1 MFRVSNR
8 SKSPVS
14 RTLAASP
21 CSDTARRVSAI
32 RTALASGRRCGLLL
46 VTVLLGLLAA
56 GARAQ
61 TASFN
66 YPITTLGGGFNSPE
80 GVAVDGSG
88 NVYVADSGDNAVKKM
103 PAGCASSSC
112 VTTLGGGFYFPTGV
126 AVDGSGNVY
135 VADTDNAVKEMP
147 AGCASSSCV
156 TTLGGGFLEPV
167 GVAVDGSGNVYVAD
181 TFNEAVKEMPA
192 GCASS
197 SCVTTLGG
205 GFSAP
210 YGVAVDGSGNIYVA
224 DYSTVKEM
232 PAGCASSSCVTTL
245 GGGFAEPFGVAV
257 DGSGNVYVGN
267 VGNINAVKE
276 MPAGCASSSCVTT
289 LGGGFN
295 TTTGVAVDGSGN
307 VYVDDYGHNAVK
319 EIMTSGVN
327 FFTVPV
333 GTASAAMTLT
343 FTFNSA
349 GSLSG
354 TSPYQVLTQGTKNL
368 DFNAAATQESNA
380 CNGTTAYT
388 AGETCTVN
396 VTFTPTKA
404 GPRHGAVELLN
415 ASGGTIATANVFGTG
430 QGPQVVFS
438 PATESAL
445 GGGFSYPVGVAVDGS
460 GNVYVAD
467 TSNESVGYFGNV
479 FEMPAGCASSSCVKT
494 LGGGFN
500 APVGAAVDGSGNVY
514 IADTY
519 NSAVKE
525 MPAGC
530 ASSSCVTTLGGGFNG
545 PYGVA
550 VDGSGN
556 VYVADGGN
564 NAVKEMPAG
573 CASSSCVTT
582 LGGGFG
588 GPSGVAVDASGNVYV
603 ADPYSNA
610 VKKIPAGCASS
621 SCVTALGGGFSRPI
635 GVAVDGSGN
644 VYVTDEGN
652 NAVKAMPAGC
662 ASSNCVTTLGGG
674 FSYPQ
679 GVALD
684 SSGNVYVGDYG
695 NSAVKEINRATPPS
709 LSFAATTVGWTSSDS
724 PKTVTVANIGN
735 QPLIFT
741 VPVSGSNPSYPANF
755 PENAADTDLCS
766 SATPLAEGS
775 SCDVSVN
782 FMPTVAGANTGSV
795 VLTDNALN
803 QANATQS
810 IPLSG
815 LGVIATAALTS
826 PTPNSQ
832 LASSSVTFTWS
843 AGIGVTYYWLNL
855 GTAASGVNAKNIYS
869 SGSVKVLA
877 ETVTGLP
884 ANGETLYATLYSY
897 LNAAWQ
903 PTVYTFYATGPAV
916 LTAPAAGTKLTAS
929 TTFTWT
935 PGTGIAHYWF
945 NLGTAAAAANA
956 KNIYSGGSTTATSVT
971 VTGIP
976 QYGEAI
982 YATLY
987 SYISGAWQPIVYTYT
1002 AGSPVAAALTTPTP
1016 STKLASSSV
1025 TFAWSGSEGVAYY
1038 WFNLGTAS
1046 SGANAKTLY
1055 SSGSTTL
1062 SAVNVTGLPTNGET
1076 IYATLYSYIAG
1087 AWQPT
1092 VYSYTASGSPTPAT
1106 LTTPAPSSTLT
1117 SSTVTFTW
1125 SAANPATY
1133 YWFNLGTASSGAN
1146 AKNLYSGSPT
1156 TATSVTVSGLP
1167 TNGETIYATLYSYI
1181 GGAWQPTVYTYKA
1194 Q

>member
-1 MFRVSNR
+1 MFRVSNC
-8 SKSPVS
+8 SQSPVFGAF
-14 RTLAASP
+14 AASP

-32 RTALASGRRCGLLL
+32 RTALATGRRYGLLL
-46 VTVLLGLLAA
+46 VTILLGLCAV

-61 TASFN
+61 TASFS
-66 YPITTLGGGFNSPE
+66 YAIAALGGGFGIAEGVAVDRSGNVYVADTSNNAVKEMPAGCASSSCVTMLGGGFSLPFGVAVDRSGNVYVADTFNSAVKEMPAGCASSSCVTKLGGGFME
-80 GVAVDGSG
+80 PAGVAVDGRGNVYVADGSYNAVYEIPAGCASSSCVTMLGGGFLYPHGVAVDGSG
-88 NVYVADSGDNAVKKM
+88 NVYVADADN
-103 PAGCASSSC
+103 
-112 VTTLGGGFYFPTGV
+112 
-126 AVDGSGNVY
+126 
-135 VADTDNAVKEMP
+135 NAVKEMP

-156 TTLGGGFLEPV
+156 TTLGGGFMYPY
-167 GVAVDGSGNVYVAD
+167 GVAVDASGNVYVGD
-181 TFNEAVKEMPA
+181 YGNSAVKEMPA
-192 GCASS
+192 GCASTN
-197 SCVTTLGG
+197 CVTALGG
-205 GFSAP
+205 TLNFS
-210 YGVAVDGSGNIYVA
+210 YGVAVDSN
-224 DYSTVKEM
+224 
-232 PAGCASSSCVTTL
+232 
-245 GGGFAEPFGVAV
+245 
-257 DGSGNVYVGN
+257 GNVFV
-267 VGNINAVKE
+267 AS
-276 MPAGCASSSCVTT
+276 AGIDP
-289 LGGGFN
+289 L
-295 TTTGVAVDGSGN
+295 
-307 VYVDDYGHNAVK
+307 K
-319 EIMTSGVN
+319 EIVTRGVN
-327 FFTVPV
+327 FFSVPV
-333 GTASAAMTLT
+333 GTATTPLTLT

-349 GSLSG
+349 GSLNS
-354 TSPYQVLTQGTKNL
+354 TTPFQVLTQGAQNL
-368 DFNAAATQESNA
+368 DFAAAPTQESNA
-380 CNGTTAYT
+380 CNGTTAYA
-388 AGETCTVN
+388 AGSTCTVN

-404 GPRHGAVELLN
+404 GPRYGAVELLN
-415 ASGGTIATANVFGTG
+415 AGGSTIATAYVYGTG

-438 PATESAL
+438 PPAQSTQ
-445 GGGFSYPVGVAVDGS
+445 GGGFNGPTGAAVDSS
-460 GNVYVAD
+460 GNIFVAD
-467 TSNESVGYFGNV
+467 TYNNAVK
-479 FEMPAGCASSSCVKT
+479 EMPAGCASSICATT
-494 LGGGFN
+494 LGGGFFF
-500 APVGAAVDGSGNVY
+500 PEGVGVDGSGKIYV
-514 IADTY
+514 ADTN

-530 ASSSCVTTLGGGFNG
+530 ASSSCVTTLGGGFLYPNS
-545 PYGVA
+545 VA

-556 VYVADGGN
+556 VYVADSSN

-582 LGGGFG
+582 LGGGFSY
-588 GPSGVAVDASGNVYV
+588 PQGVAVDASGNVYV
-603 ADPYSNA
+603 ADTSNTGA
-610 VKKIPAGCASS
+610 HEMPAGCTSS
-621 SCVTALGGGFSRPI
+621 SCVTALGGGFNQPF
-635 GVAVDGSGN
+635 GVAVDASGN
-644 VYVTDEGN
+644 VYIADFN
-652 NAVKAMPAGC
+652 HDAVYEMPAGC
-662 ASSNCVTTLGGG
+662 ASSTCVTTLAGGLAG
-674 FSYPQ
+674 PTQ
-679 GVALD
+679 LALD
-684 SSGNVYVGDYG
+684 GNGNVYVADQTDGT
-695 NSAVKEINRATPPS
+695 VVELNRATPPS
-709 LSFAATTVGWTSSDS
+709 LSFATTTVGSTSSDG
-724 PKTVTVANIGN
+724 PQTVQIANIGN

-741 VPVSGSNPSYPANF
+741 TPTSGSNPSYPANF
-755 PENAADTDLCS
+755 PKNTGDTILCAS
-766 SATPLAEGS
+766 GTPLAQGS

-782 FMPTVAGANTGSV
+782 FKPTSGGTNSGSV
-795 VLTDNALN
+795 LLTDNALN

-1087 AWQPT
+1087 VWQPT